1 MNTTHAKAAKIT
13 AALLASLCLIGF
25 ATSAQSAESR
35 LNPIQVQGSQMQGA
49 LEVACDSP
57 RVPGQQEIARL
68 FEIENFSQ
76 TYDLRNRLQHV
87 VTRACHSGADRVR
100 FVFDQNAAEG
110 TLRYVARND

>member
-13 AALLASLCLIGF
+13 AAMLAGLCLIGF
-25 ATSAQSAESR
+25 VTSAQSAESR
-35 LNPIQVQGSQMQGA
+35 LNPIQVQGTQVQRA
-49 LEVACDSP
+49 LEVACESP

-68 FEIENFSQ
+68 FEIENFAQ

-100 FVFDQNAAEG
+100 FAFGPDAAQD
-110 TLRYVARND
+110 TLRYVALND

>member
-25 ATSAQSAESR
+25 ATSALSAESR
-35 LNPIQVQGSQMQGA
+35 LNAIQVQGA
-49 LEVACDSP
+49 LEVACESP

-100 FVFDQNAAEG
+100 FAFDKNAAEDA
-110 TLRYVARND
+110 LRYVALSD